1 MKTPIKHNNP
11 KTLTTAL
18 EKAAKHIC
26 TARSGLC
33 PHMVEQYPCPSD
45 CTLDTTAWEC
55 WAQYFLD
62 QATPARPQNNTG

>member
-1 MKTPIKHNNP
+1 MKTQVEPDNP
-11 KTLTTAL
+11 TLTTAL

-33 PHMVEQYPCPSD
+33 PHVVEHYPCPNA

-55 WAQYFLD
+55 WVRFFLD
-62 QATPARPQNNTG
+62 RAKP

>member
-1 MKTPIKHNNP
+1 MKTPIQHDKP
-11 KTLTTAL
+11 TLSTAL

-26 TARSGLC
+26 TSRSGLC
-33 PHMVEQYPCPSD
+33 PHVVEQYPCPSD

-62 QATPARPQNNTG
+62 QATPSRSRKNTD